1 MSNENEN
8 ATAGSLRNA
17 INTILDALEGLD
29 QEAQIRTLT
38 AVSTLLGLSNV
49 ISGPATQFDRSQPQ
63 SVSFSENRDMSPKEF
78 LRDKA
83 PRTDVERVTCLA
95 YYLTH
100 YRDTPHFKT
109 VDISALNT
117 EGAQPKFSNAAVAV
131 DNAYKA
137 GLLVPAIKGTK
148 QISAA
153 GEMFVQA
160 LPDRD
165 AAKDSIKGMRPKRK
179 AKRANSRRQE
189 VEQ

>member
-17 INTILDALEGLD
+17 INTVLDALEGLD

-179 AKRANSRRQE
+179 TKRANSRRQE